1 MRAFQYANP
10 TTVEEAVA
18 LLVAGGDRAV
28 ALAGGTD
35 LLSLMKDDVE
45 RPERVI
51 NLKSIASMRGIE
63 RAEDGALRI
72 GALATI
78 DDLLA
83 SEAAAAYPA
92 LAHAADGIRS
102 PQLRAMGTVGGE
114 LLQRPRC
121 WYYRAGFGLLAQR
134 DGRSMVV
141 DGDNRYHA
149 ILGTEGP
156 AYFVSASSFAPAL
169 IALGARVT
177 IAGPKGTREAALE
190 EIYRA
195 PARDGERETTLAP
208 GEILVSVQVPKTA
221 ARCATYEVRQHE
233 SLDWPLA
240 AAAVALEMNGDTV
253 KSARVVLGHV
263 APTPF
268 VAAGAAKALAGKR
281 LDDAT
286 IAAAGDAAV
295 AGARPLSG
303 NGYKV
308 QLARVATR
316 RALLRATA
324 RRCDDGPRSRG
335 LATASPVP
343 SPALEGHV
351 HRDRAHRCRRRHS
364 LDERRLR
371 VVHPLAEL
379 PRP

>member
-10 TTVEEAVA
+10 TTIEDAVA
-18 LLVAGGDRAV
+18 LLSAGDGKAL

-45 RPERVI
+45 RPERLI

-63 RAEDGALRI
+63 RTAEGALRI

-83 SEAAAAYPA
+83 SKEAAAHPG

-102 PQLRAMGTVGGE
+102 PQLRGMGTVGGE

-134 DGRSMVV
+134 DGRSMVI

-156 AYFVSASSFAPAL
+156 AYFVSASSLAPPL
-169 IALGARVT
+169 IALGARVK
-177 IAGPKGTREAALE
+177 IAGPKGQREATLAELYRVPAL
-190 EIYRA
+190 
-195 PARDGERETTLAP
+195 DGERETTLAP
-208 GEILVSVQVPKTA
+208 GEVLTEILVPRTDAGS
-221 ARCATYEVRQHE
+221 ATYEVRQHE
-233 SLDWPLA
+233 SMDWPLA
-240 AAAVALEMNGDTV
+240 AAAVALEMSGDTV
-253 KSARVVLGHV
+253 RAARVVLGHV

-268 VAAGAAKALAGKR
+268 EAAAAGRALAGKK
-281 LDDAT
+281 LDDAA

-316 RALLRATA
+316 RALLRAA
-324 RRCDDGPRSRG
+324 GK
-335 LATASPVP
+335 LQA
-343 SPALEGHV
+343 
-351 HRDRAHRCRRRHS
+351 
-364 LDERRLR
+364 
-371 VVHPLAEL
+371 
-379 PRP
+379 

>member
-10 TTVEEAVA
+10 TTVEDAVA
-18 LLVAGGDRAV
+18 LLAAGAGKAV

-45 RPERVI
+45 RPERLI

-63 RAEDGALRI
+63 RTKDGALRI

-83 SEAAAAYPA
+83 STEAAAYPA

-102 PQLRAMGTVGGE
+102 PQLRVMGTVGGE

-149 ILGTEGP
+149 ILGTDGP
-156 AYFVSASSFAPAL
+156 AYFVHASSLAPPL
-169 IALGARVT
+169 IALGARVK
-177 IAGPKGTREAALE
+177 IVGPGGAREAPLR

-195 PARDGERETTLAP
+195 PKSGGERETTLAA
-208 GEILVSVQVPKTA
+208 GEVLTEILVPKTA
-221 ARCATYEVRQHE
+221 ARSATYEVRQHE
-233 SLDWPLA
+233 SMDWPLA
-240 AAAVALEMNGDTV
+240 AAAVALEMDGETV
-253 KSARVVLGHV
+253 KTARVVLGHV

-268 VAAGAAKALAGKR
+268 DAAGAGAALAGKK
-281 LDDAT
+281 LDDAA

-295 AGARPLSG
+295 AGAKPLSG
-303 NGYKV
+303 NAYKV

-316 RALLRATA
+316 RALLRAA
-324 RRCDDGPRSRG
+324 GRE
-335 LATASPVP
+335 V
-343 SPALEGHV
+343 
-351 HRDRAHRCRRRHS
+351 
-364 LDERRLR
+364 
-371 VVHPLAEL
+371 
-379 PRP
+379 